1 MQGVDYF
8 VILLYVL
15 GIIGAGMMFAG
26 RMKSSK
32 EMFSAGGQSPWWVS
46 GLSGFMTQFSAG
58 TFVVWGGVAYRYG
71 FVAIVIN
78 LGYGVAAMMV
88 GRFVAGHWRRVG
100 VDSASEF
107 LHLRFGGSVVQ
118 FYTWFKGTATLFTMG
133 GGVYALSKIVCVLVP
148 LPVGH
153 VLADPAT
160 GFLSVT
166 YASVALCLIVILITF
181 IGGLWA
187 VLMTDVLQFVIL
199 MVSVIFVVPLILME
213 AGGWGSFLEAA
224 PKGFMSPVAADFTW
238 WFITGWMIVNF
249 FNIGAEWTF
258 VQRYLCVPEEKDARK
273 SAYLFGALYFV
284 SPILWML
291 PPLIYRVLNSEA
303 DSEQAYILACQL
315 VLPAGMVGLMV
326 AAMASATASM
336 ATTRL
341 NVFAGAFTS
350 EVYHRIINQAA
361 SEKRLVFVGR
371 AATIILGCVVLSGAL
386 LIPKY
391 GYTSFLISIN
401 ALLNGPLMLPTIWG
415 LFSRKIGLGAVW
427 ATILAGFLTAF
438 IVKFGLSNEGFL
450 NGVEALRPLVDLIA
464 ANNRIVDLIAGIVLP
479 LIILVTLELR
489 SDGEHPGWQRVLA
502 KKQVFRQAT
511 TLKSSTLPGKM
522 VVVSLAVIAV
532 VMFVLSFINREESGL
547 LIAFAIVLGCI
558 SGAIYIPI
566 RRTEKFGPN

>member
-1 MQGVDYF
+1 MQGVDYV

-15 GIIGAGMMFAG
+15 GIIGAGTMFAG

-213 AGGWGSFLEAA
+213 VGGWGSFLEAA
-224 PKGFMSPVAADFTW
+224 PEGFMSPVAADFTW

-303 DSEQAYILACQL
+303 DPEQAYILACQF

-438 IVKFGLSNEGFL
+438 LVKFGLSNEGFL
-450 NGVEALRPLVDLIA
+450 TQVELLRPLVELIT
-464 ANNRIVDLIAGIVLP
+464 ANSRIVDLIAGIVLP

-489 SDGEHPGWQRVLA
+489 SKGEHPGWQRVME
-502 KKQVFRQAT
+502 KKQVFREIPV
-511 TLKSSTLPGKM
+511 LKSSNLPGKM
-522 VVVSLAVIAV
+522 VVVSLAVIAAL
-532 VMFVLSFINREESGL
+532 MLGLSFINREESGL
-547 LIAFAIVLGCI
+547 LIVFAIVLSGI

-566 RRTEKFGPN
+566 RQAEKVG

>member
-1 MQGVDYF
+1 MQGVDYV

-15 GIIGAGMMFAG
+15 GIIGAGTMFAG

-213 AGGWGSFLEAA
+213 VGGWGSFLEAA
-224 PKGFMSPVAADFTW
+224 PEGFMSPVAADFTW

-303 DSEQAYILACQL
+303 DPEQAYILACQF

-438 IVKFGLSNEGFL
+438 LVKFGLSNEGFL
-450 NGVEALRPLVDLIA
+450 TQVELLRPLVELIT
-464 ANNRIVDLIAGIVLP
+464 ANSRIVDLIAGIVLP

-489 SDGEHPGWQRVLA
+489 SKGEHPGWQRVME
-502 KKQVFRQAT
+502 KKQVFREIPV
-511 TLKSSTLPGKM
+511 LKSSNLPGKM

-532 VMFVLSFINREESGL
+532 LMLGLSFINREESGL
-547 LIAFAIVLGCI
+547 LIVFAIVLSGI

-566 RRTEKFGPN
+566 RQAEKVG

>member
-1 MQGVDYF
+1 MQSVDYF
-8 VILLYVL
+8 VILLYIV

-26 RMKSSK
+26 RMKNSK

-78 LGYGVAAMMV
+78 LGYGVAAMLV
-88 GRFVAGHWRRVG
+88 GRFVAGHWRKVG

-153 VLADPAT
+153 LLADPAT
-160 GFLSVT
+160 EFLSVA
-166 YASVALCLIVILITF
+166 YCSMALCLMVILITF

-199 MVSVIFVVPLILME
+199 SVSVIFVVPLILME
-213 AGGWGSFLEAA
+213 AGGWSSFLNKA
-224 PKGFMSPVAADFTW
+224 PEGFMSPVAADFTW

-258 VQRYLCVPEEKDARK
+258 VQRYLCVPEAKDARK
-273 SAYLFGALYFV
+273 SAYLFGGLYFV
-284 SPILWML
+284 SPILWMM
-291 PPLIYRVLNSEA
+291 PPLIYRVLNTEA

-341 NVFAGAFTS
+341 NVFAGAFTT
-350 EVYHRIINQAA
+350 EVYHRVINKAA

-371 AATIILGCVVLSGAL
+371 VATVVLGGVVLSGAL

-401 ALLNGPLMLPTIWG
+401 ALLNGPLMLPTLWG

-427 ATILAGFLTAF
+427 TTILAGFLTAF
-438 IVKFGLSNEGFL
+438 LVKFGLSSGGFL
-450 NGVEALRPLVDLIA
+450 SDIALLQPLIELIEA
-464 ANNRIVDLIAGIVLP
+464 NKRIVDLTAGILLP
-479 LIILVTLELR
+479 LIILTTLELR
-489 SDGEHPGWQRVLA
+489 GKGEHPGWQRVMNKEKA
-502 KKQVFRQAT
+502 FRAAP

-522 VVVSLAVIAV
+522 VVVSLAVISAV
-532 VMFVLSFINREESGL
+532 MIGLALINREESGL
-547 LIAFAIVLGCI
+547 LISFSVVLAVIAGTLHALI
-558 SGAIYIPI
+558 RGA
-566 RRTEKFGPN
+566 E

>member
-1 MQGVDYF
+1 MQGVDYV

-15 GIIGAGMMFAG
+15 GIIGAGTMFAG

-160 GFLSVT
+160 EFLSVT

-213 AGGWGSFLEAA
+213 AGGWVSFLEAA
-224 PKGFMSPVAADFTW
+224 PEGFMSPVAADFTW

-303 DSEQAYILACQL
+303 DPEQAYILACQF

-361 SEKRLVFVGR
+361 SEKRLVLVGR

-438 IVKFGLSNEGFL
+438 LVKFGLSNEGFL
-450 NGVEALRPLVDLIA
+450 TQVELLRPLVELITA
-464 ANNRIVDLIAGIVLP
+464 KSRIVDLIAGIVLP

-489 SDGEHPGWQRVLA
+489 SKGEHPGWQRVME
-502 KKQVFRQAT
+502 KKQVFREIPV
-511 TLKSSTLPGKM
+511 LKSSNLPGKM

-532 VMFVLSFINREESGL
+532 LMLGLSFINREESGL
-547 LIAFAIVLGCI
+547 LIVFAIVLSGI

-566 RRTEKFGPN
+566 RQAEKVG

>member
-1 MQGVDYF
+1 MQGVDYV

-303 DSEQAYILACQL
+303 DPEQAYILACQF

-438 IVKFGLSNEGFL
+438 LVKFGLSNEGFL
-450 NGVEALRPLVDLIA
+450 TQVELLRPLVELIT
-464 ANNRIVDLIAGIVLP
+464 ANSRIVDLIAGIVLP

-489 SDGEHPGWQRVLA
+489 SKGEHPGWQRVME
-502 KKQVFRQAT
+502 KKQVFREIPV
-511 TLKSSTLPGKM
+511 LKSSNLPGKM

-532 VMFVLSFINREESGL
+532 LMLGLSFINREESGL
-547 LIAFAIVLGCI
+547 LIVFAIVLSGI

-566 RRTEKFGPN
+566 RQAEKVG